1 MLTIQDATAT
11 EAHCLSDRSLEM
23 VSKFVARH
31 YPAAFFGT
39 IALVPALVLLVSR

>member
-1 MLTIQDATAT
+1 MLTIHDVTANQ
-11 EAHCLSDRSLEM
+11 AHCLSDRSLEM

-39 IALVPALVLLVSR
+39 VALVPALVLLVAR